1 METNAIETVDDL
13 DLQILNLLQQDCR
26 LSFNKIASKLGISAG
41 TAYYRVKN
49 MENNGV
55 LKGYTAILDSVKLGY
70 NLTTVI
76 LIQIE
81 GGHLTEVENELAK
94 ASNVIAVYDITGDFD
109 VAVITKFKE
118 GASLNTFIK
127 KLLATPHIKRTVTS
141 IVLNVIK
148 EDFKVKL

>member
-41 TAYYRVKN
+41 TAYYRTKH

-76 LIQIE
+76 LIQTE

-94 ASNVIAVYDITGDFD
+94 TSNVIAVYDITGDFD
-109 VAVITKFKE
+109 IAVITKF
-118 GASLNTFIK
+118 
-127 KLLATPHIKRTVTS
+127 
-141 IVLNVIK
+141 
-148 EDFKVKL
+148 